1 MSTGGTIMQRLVKIF
16 LLPALVLVCASA
28 GFWNV
33 RGQREGTKSNR
44 SVEAGNASITR
55 FGDVTVYVREDS
67 LALKNLML
75 TGMMNSVILKGNLV
89 NKTGR
94 YLDQATFEIKAYDR
108 SGKLLKGVEEK
119 TIFVVNQL
127 RAHASMPVNSG
138 YGVWLQGI
146 TLDTIARIEISETG
160 DETAA
165 LSLMRMIPFADH
177 AAFWKDYSEVEE

>member
-1 MSTGGTIMQRLVKIF
+1 MNIEGTNMQRLIKIF
-16 LLPALVLVCASA
+16 LLPALLLACASA
-28 GFWNV
+28 GLWNV
-33 RGQREGTKSNR
+33 RGQREGKSNK
-44 SVEAGNASITR
+44 SVEVSNTSVTR

-67 LALKNLML
+67 LALKNLIL

-108 SGKLLKGVEEK
+108 NGRLLKGVEEK

-127 RAHASMPVNSG
+127 KAHASMPVNSG

-146 TLDTIARIEISETG
+146 PLDTIAKIEIEKSG
-160 DETAA
+160 DETSPS
-165 LSLMRMIPFADH
+165 SLMRMIPFASH
-177 AAFWKDYSEVEE
+177 AAFWKDYSEIEE

>member
-1 MSTGGTIMQRLVKIF
+1 MITEETIMQRLVKIF
-16 LLPALVLVCASA
+16 LLPALVMACASA

-33 RGQREGTKSNR
+33 RGQREGKTNR

-67 LALKNLML
+67 LALKNLVL

-108 SGKLLKGVEEK
+108 NGKLLKGVEEK

-146 TLDTIARIEISETG
+146 PLDTIARIEISETG
-160 DETAA
+160 NETAA